1 MPQATDL
8 GGDMGGDMDGDLNSD
23 MGGDM
28 GGDSNRN
35 SARTHITTFRGEG
48 HVLKDSGG
56 NTSRKSASAERW
68 FERFFDRLTAG
79 DRVACRD
86 ILREYLE
93 SGHETLHALRNL
105 IWPSCALIETLSRRD
120 QISAVH
126 EHCAT
131 VLLTQLVQRLE
142 CALPKSPAR
151 CRCVVVTSG
160 RAPVEELAAEIFA
173 GLAEADGFDVVFLGG
188 GVESDDLFAEVG
200 ARQPS
205 FVVSFAGC
213 GSDAP
218 RLRRFIDATR
228 AQTPV
233 IGLRIGVGGGVF
245 TRAPGLAEEIRAD
258 FTADTPFEM
267 LQSLRAAVNAP
278 AARVVG
284 RNRAA

>member
-1 MPQATDL
+1 MPQAKDF
-8 GGDMGGDMDGDLNSD
+8 GDMDRRMDD
-23 MGGDM
+23 DM

-35 SARTHITTFRGEG
+35 SPRNHHTVFHGEG
-48 HVLKDSGG
+48 HVLKDNGAS
-56 NTSRKSASAERW
+56 TTRKSASAERW

-93 SGHETLHALRNL
+93 SGNETLHALRNL
-105 IWPSCALIETLSRRD
+105 IWPACALIETLSRRD
-120 QISAVH
+120 QLSSVH

-142 CALPKSPAR
+142 CALPKSPSR

-160 RAPVEELAAEIFA
+160 RAAVEELAAEIFA

-200 ARQPS
+200 VRQPS

-218 RLRRFIDATR
+218 RLRRFIDASRT
-228 AQTPV
+228 QTPV
-233 IGLRIGVGGGVF
+233 IGMQIGVGGGVF
-245 TRAPGLAEEIRAD
+245 ARAPGLADEIRAD
-258 FTADTPFEM
+258 FSADTPFDM
-267 LQSLRAAVNAP
+267 LQSLRTLANGP
-278 AARVVG
+278 IARVVG